1 LTETHPRC
9 VEIDEGGTMSETNG
23 KPPAGKEADLHYLHR
38 PTRFHDVRHK
48 IEFLPVPQLLEDDET
63 CQAMWDM
70 LAAQFK
76 TRNKFLAIWPSV
88 RFVAVHG
95 RGRDL
100 AGFLLVST
108 PLNWQIDYVAVHP
121 TRRHQGIA
129 AALVNETVNQAVVR
143 KVPYMMLTSR
153 EGLRPLYESCG
164 FEVVARNGPPAVNVP
179 FPSTCAVAPDLLH
192 TSS

>member
-1 LTETHPRC
+1 
-9 VEIDEGGTMSETNG
+9 MSETNG
-23 KPPAGKEADLHYLHR
+23 TAQTAKEAELYYIHR
-38 PTRFHDVRHK
+38 PARFRDVRHK
-48 IEFLPVPQLLEDDET
+48 IEFLPVMQLLEDDGT

-88 RFVAVHG
+88 RYVAVHG

-100 AGFLLVST
+100 AGFVLVST

-129 AALVNETVNQAVVR
+129 AALVSETVNQALVR
-143 KVPYMMLTSR
+143 KVPYIMLTSR
-153 EGLRPLYESCG
+153 EGLRPLYEACG
-164 FEVVARNGPPAVNVP
+164 FTVVGRSGPPAANVP
-179 FPSTCAVAPDLLH
+179 FPAECPVAPDLIH
-192 TSS
+192 AGT